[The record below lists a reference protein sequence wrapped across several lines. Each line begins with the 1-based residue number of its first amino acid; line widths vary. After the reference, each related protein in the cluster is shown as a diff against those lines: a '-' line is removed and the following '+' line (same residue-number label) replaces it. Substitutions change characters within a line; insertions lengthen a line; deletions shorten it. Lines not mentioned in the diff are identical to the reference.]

1 MEEDI
6 YIFYINLYNTRHRR
20 RRHITKHRFKH
31 LEHFENLL
39 DVESELT
46 SQNSLLVECLPPIV
60 SFDINLYLTPST
72 LLLFVFV
79 LFFDRYSII
88 AKYQIGPDF
97 SHLPVS
103 MTVL

>member
-1 MEEDI
+1 MEEDK
-6 YIFYINLYNTRHRR
+6 YIFYINLYNTRRHC

-72 LLLFVFV
+72 LLFVFV

>member
-6 YIFYINLYNTRHRR
+6 YIFYINLYNTRH

-72 LLLFVFV
+72 LLFVFV

>member
-6 YIFYINLYNTRHRR
+6 YIFYINLYNTRRR

-72 LLLFVFV
+72 LLFVFV
-79 LFFDRYSII
+79 LFFDRYGII

-97 SHLPVS
+97 SNLPVS
-103 MTVL
+103 MAVL

>member
-6 YIFYINLYNTRHRR
+6 YIFYINLYNTRR
-20 RRHITKHRFKH
+20 RRHITKYRFKH

-46 SQNSLLVECLPPIV
+46 SQNSLLVECLAPIV

-72 LLLFVFV
+72 LLFVFV

>member
-1 MEEDI
+1 
-6 YIFYINLYNTRHRR
+6 LYNTRRR
-20 RRHITKHRFKH
+20 RYITKHRFKH

-46 SQNSLLVECLPPIV
+46 SQNSLLVECLAPIV

-103 MTVL
+103 MAVL